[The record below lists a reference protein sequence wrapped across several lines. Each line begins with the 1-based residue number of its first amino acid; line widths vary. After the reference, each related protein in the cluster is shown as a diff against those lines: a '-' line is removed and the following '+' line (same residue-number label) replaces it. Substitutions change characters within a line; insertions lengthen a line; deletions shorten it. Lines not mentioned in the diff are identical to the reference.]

1 MAARRALNN
10 EFQARSSRNKDVAMI
25 RLKHFFTPICACLA
39 LFCAVAT
46 ATAQDEPIRLQ
57 KKAKPPEP
65 PAAKPGEKDKDK
77 AKGEEKPKAKSET
90 LPGKADPKDELKTED
105 PDELEREVRETI
117 NRLSKNFRTVEDKL
131 QKKDPG
137 DGTQKVQKDIIKDL
151 DELIEQTRK
160 QEEQMQKEQ
169 SQERQQQQG
178 QKSGQSKRQR
188 MMQAQRNRQQRNRTA
203 QRQQRPGQQQQ
214 NQLSRQQQ
222 QQQQQNDPQLG
233 NLNLQSELES
243 KRDNA
248 PKTADLYKDI
258 WGHLPETLRQ
268 EMTQYTRE
276 QFMPKYNELLKQYYA
291 TIAEKGR
298 KPGDR

>member
-1 MAARRALNN
+1 M
-10 EFQARSSRNKDVAMI
+10 S
-25 RLKHFFTPICACLA
+25 RLKRFLTPVCACLA
-39 LFCAVAT
+39 LVCAVAP
-46 ATAQDEPIRLQ
+46 AAAQDDPIRLQ
-57 KKAKPPEP
+57 KKARPPEP
-65 PAAKPGEKDKDK
+65 PAAKPADKDKDK
-77 AKGEEKPKAKSET
+77 AKTEAKPKPKSDA
-90 LPGKADPKDELKTED
+90 LPGKTDPKDELKTED
-105 PDELEREVRETI
+105 PDELEREVQETI

-151 DELIEQTRK
+151 DELIDQTQK

-169 SQERQQQQG
+169 KEQNQQQQQQQG
-178 QKSGQSKRQR
+178 QKKSGQSKRQR
-188 MMQAQRNRQQRNRTA
+188 MMQAQKNRQQRNRSA
-203 QRQQRPGQQQQ
+203 QRQQRPGQQ

-222 QQQQQNDPQLG
+222 QGQPQDQPQGDG
-233 NLNLQSELES
+233 NPMGEKDAA
-243 KRDNA
+243 KREFS
-248 PKTADLYKDI
+248 PKVADLYKDI

-298 KPGDR
+298 KQGDR